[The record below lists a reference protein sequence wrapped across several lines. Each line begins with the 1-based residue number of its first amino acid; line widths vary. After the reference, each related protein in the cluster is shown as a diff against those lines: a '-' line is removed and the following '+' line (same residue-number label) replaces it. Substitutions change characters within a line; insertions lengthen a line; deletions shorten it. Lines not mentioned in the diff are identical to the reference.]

1 LLRLSKA
8 LASCLLLLTGLAS
21 ANSPMADSHPVVL
34 QDTTERLDISL
45 DLSWFEDVDDQYDI
59 DQIIAQ
65 WPSIADFERPQE
77 AHNFGFTESPYWFHT
92 RVINRDGPSSDW
104 VIEGLYSIIDR
115 IDLYLVREDG
125 DIEHYKAGD
134 SVAFSSRGRK
144 HHSIN
149 FRFDLPQGEQAD
161 LYFRVETTGAV
172 QMPLLLWTNEAFSAS
187 DHQERF
193 VFGLY
198 YGLLLCMAIFNLLI
212 FFSIRDT
219 NYLWYVSYIVF
230 FGLLQ
235 FSLNGMAFEHL
246 WPEQPWWNNRAISF
260 FIAMGMFSIL
270 GFARSFLLLR
280 YNVPWLNR
288 IVVGVMALFPFMALA
303 AVVYPDYGPVIR
315 TSTAVAS
322 ISVLFILAGGLI
334 TLYQGFRPARY
345 FMIAWSALLTGMMLY
360 TLKTFGLLP
369 ANFLTEYAIQIGSAF
384 EAVLLSLAMAA
395 RLRLLMLENQKIQ
408 KEMTLKLEQRVSER
422 TAELEVANRKLEALS
437 CTDGLTGLH
446 NRRFFDERLDL
457 EVGRSSRNGPLSL
470 LMIDVDLFKPLN
482 DTYGHLAGDD
492 CLRKIAQIIAGG
504 VSRKA
509 DVVTRFGGEEFAVI
523 LPDTNADGAR
533 NRAEII
539 RRGIAEDLNFIWEG
553 KRLEVTV
560 SIGVATVAPGGRVS
574 PEDMIAAA
582 DKGLYEAK
590 RNGRNHVVF
599 RECVARPAPGATP
612 GPMSESKLEPNQ
624 T

>member
-1 LLRLSKA
+1 LLRFCTL
-8 LASCLLLLTGLAS
+8 LAACLILISGLAS
-21 ANSPMADSHPVVL
+21 ANSPMADSGSVIL
-34 QDTTERLDISL
+34 QQASERVNISR
-45 DLSWFEDVDDQYDI
+45 DLSYFEDASAQYSI
-59 DQIIAQ
+59 EEIIAQ
-65 WPSIADFERPQE
+65 WPSIANFERPQE
-77 AHNFGFTESPYWFHT
+77 AHNFGFTESPYWFHV
-92 RVINRDGPSSDW
+92 RLQNRNGPSSDW
-104 VIEGLYSIIDR
+104 VLEGMYSIIDQM
-115 IDLYLVREDG
+115 DLYLVRENG
-125 DIEHYKAGD
+125 EIEHYQAGD
-134 SVAFSSRGRK
+134 SVVFSSRGRT
-144 HHSIN
+144 HHNIN
-149 FRFDLPQGEQAD
+149 FRFDLQQGKHAD

-172 QMPLLLWTNEAFSAS
+172 QMPLTLWTNEAFSAS

-212 FFSIRDT
+212 FLSIRDT

-235 FSLNGMAFEHL
+235 FSINGLAFEHL

-270 GFARSFLLLR
+270 GFARSFLLLKD
-280 YNVPWLNR
+280 NVPWLNR
-288 IVVGVMALFPFMALA
+288 TMAGLMSLFPFMALA
-303 AVVYPDYGPVIR
+303 AVVYPDYSPVIR
-315 TSTAVAS
+315 TTTSVAS
-322 ISVLFILAGGLI
+322 VSVLFILAGGLI
-334 TLYQGFRPARY
+334 TLYQGFKPARY
-345 FMIAWSALLTGMMLY
+345 FMIAWSALLSGMMLY

-369 ANFLTEYAIQIGSAF
+369 VNFLTEYAIQIGSAF
-384 EAVLLSLAMAA
+384 EAILLSLAMAA

-408 KEMTLKLEQRVSER
+408 KEMTLKLEHRVSER

-437 CTDGLTGLH
+437 STDGLTGLY
-446 NRRFFDERLDL
+446 NRRYFDERLDL

-539 RRGIAEDLNFIWEG
+539 RRGIAEDLSFTWED
-553 KRLEVTV
+553 KPLKVTV
-560 SIGVATVAPGGRVS
+560 SIGVATVAPGGRVL
-574 PEDMIAAA
+574 PDDMIATA
-582 DKGLYEAK
+582 DKALYEAK
-590 RNGRNHVVF
+590 RNGRDNVVF
-599 RECVARPAPGATP
+599 RECIARPAPGTAP
-612 GPMSESKLEPNQ
+612 GPHHGA
-624 T
+624 TRG

>member
-1 LLRLSKA
+1 MLRFCTLLA
-8 LASCLLLLTGLAS
+8 ACLILISGLAS
-21 ANSPMADSHPVVL
+21 ANSPMADSGSVIL
-34 QDTTERLDISL
+34 QQASERVNISR
-45 DLSWFEDVDDQYDI
+45 DLSYFEDASAQYSI
-59 DQIIAQ
+59 EEIIAQ
-65 WPSIADFERPQE
+65 WPSIANFERPQE
-77 AHNFGFTESPYWFHT
+77 AHNFGFTESPYWFHV
-92 RVINRDGPSSDW
+92 RLQNRNGPSSDW
-104 VIEGLYSIIDR
+104 VLEGMYSIIDQM
-115 IDLYLVREDG
+115 DLYLVRENG
-125 DIEHYKAGD
+125 EIEHYQAGD
-134 SVAFSSRGRK
+134 SVVFSSRGRT
-144 HHSIN
+144 HHNIN
-149 FRFDLPQGEQAD
+149 FRFDLQQGKHAD

-172 QMPLLLWTNEAFSAS
+172 QMPLTLWTNEAFSAS

-212 FFSIRDT
+212 FLSIRDT

-235 FSLNGMAFEHL
+235 FSINGLAFEHL

-270 GFARSFLLLR
+270 GFARSFLLLKD
-280 YNVPWLNR
+280 NVPWLNR
-288 IVVGVMALFPFMALA
+288 TMAGLMSLFPFMALA
-303 AVVYPDYGPVIR
+303 AVVYPDYSPVIR
-315 TSTAVAS
+315 TTTSVAS
-322 ISVLFILAGGLI
+322 VSVLFILAGGLI
-334 TLYQGFRPARY
+334 TLYQGFKPARY
-345 FMIAWSALLTGMMLY
+345 FMIAWSALLSGMMLY

-369 ANFLTEYAIQIGSAF
+369 VNFLTEYAIQIGSAF
-384 EAVLLSLAMAA
+384 EAILLSLAMAA

-408 KEMTLKLEQRVSER
+408 KEMTLKLEHRVSER

-437 CTDGLTGLH
+437 STDGLTGLY
-446 NRRFFDERLDL
+446 NRRYFDERLDL

-539 RRGIAEDLNFIWEG
+539 RRGIAEDLSFTWED
-553 KRLEVTV
+553 KPLKVTV
-560 SIGVATVAPGGRVS
+560 SIGVATVAPGGRVL
-574 PEDMIAAA
+574 PDDMIATA
-582 DKGLYEAK
+582 DKALYEAK
-590 RNGRNHVVF
+590 RNGRDNVVF
-599 RECVARPAPGATP
+599 RECIARPAPGTAP
-612 GPMSESKLEPNQ
+612 GPHHGA
-624 T
+624 TRG